1 MTRSVAEA
9 IKVMGVTLRDSRY
22 IRQEGKGKP
31 GEKGYRP
38 PLWYWITPSGKKKLV
53 DQKTVTE

>member
-1 MTRSVAEA
+1 MQHSIAEA
-9 IKVMGVTLRDSRY
+9 VKALGVNLRDSRY

-38 PLWYWITPSGKKKLV
+38 PLWYWISPSGKKMLV
-53 DQKTVTE
+53 DQKTVSE